1 MSPVDTPSSLPQMTN
16 ASSNLE
22 SQAASTDEQ
31 TENEEVRQDP
41 ESQENAEYGRGK
53 LLELAAWKDQDPTHI
68 LFRRHVENGSLCVDL
83 EANYLEKDATVLR
96 NKVESDDEDLEE
108 CHQRFMAR
116 LDQFGYQ
123 FSKIMELDEP
133 SGVFLNNSLY
143 LAREKWGEE
152 KGIHL
157 RAKNEDWASL
167 YKTDKPDQWI
177 CYLLHHPL
185 SLRIM
190 RDMNLVSNEGGITI
204 TFISGRYAR
213 FAIVGLFNCFVCI
226 FVSAPVAILTLSTM
240 TPMGTIVTY
249 LSFVL
254 CPRKRR
260 MMERTFVWHNSAG
273 SFGTSL
279 LENWRTPVQQQKIE
293 VRNF

>member
-1 MSPVDTPSSLPQMTN
+1 MSPVDTLSSMSRMTN
-16 ASSNLE
+16 ASSSLE
-22 SQAASTDEQ
+22 SQAASTVEQ
-31 TENEEVRQDP
+31 TDNGEVRPDP
-41 ESQENAEYGRGK
+41 GFQETAEYGRGK
-53 LLELAAWKDQDPTHI
+53 LLELAAWKDKDPTHI

-83 EANYLEKDATVLR
+83 EANYLERDAAVYR
-96 NKVESDDEDLEE
+96 KKIESDDKDLEE
-108 CHQRFMAR
+108 YHERFMVR
-116 LDQFGYQ
+116 LSRFYQFGYQ

-133 SGVFLNNSLY
+133 SGVFLNNSLF
-143 LAREKWGEE
+143 LARQKWGEE

-177 CYLLHHPL
+177 RYLIHHPL

-190 RDMNLVSNEGGITI
+190 RDMNFASNEGGITI
-204 TFISGRYAR
+204 TLVSERYAR

-226 FVSAPVAILTLSTM
+226 LVSAPVAILTLSTM

-254 CPRKRR
+254 VGGFLIQW
-260 MMERTFVWHNSAG
+260 FVRG
-273 SFGTSL
+273 FTKQL
-279 LENWRTPVQQQKIE
+279 LVYLAYASVMAAVMRLKD
-293 VRNF
+293 